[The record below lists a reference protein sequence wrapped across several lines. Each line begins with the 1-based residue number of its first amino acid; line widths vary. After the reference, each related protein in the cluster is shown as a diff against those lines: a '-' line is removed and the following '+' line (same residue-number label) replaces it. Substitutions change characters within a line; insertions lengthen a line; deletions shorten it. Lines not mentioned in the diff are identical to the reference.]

1 MNVDELYYLKVTNGQ
16 DSGYIRIKVDAAAR
30 LSDAKYRSGWFP
42 AEAVDTVLGNV
53 SEDSTGKTR
62 ATRDEMREK
71 LIEALK
77 AAQENFLKT
86 ALDPGATK
94 EQIEQALRRW
104 KRVRLAP
111 GFAKLNFED
120 AIIVEYNPLQGLET
134 FRSDE
139 KLVFVLSANP
149 DTIIRSI
156 SQIANDNE
164 TKAAIQRFANVI
176 VEGAKAD
183 VDVKKANAGVAAKAD
198 VFLAGQVDALAQ
210 TIDRKPDRDTVV
222 LQTEGLIALLRSLEG
237 SGGRP

>member
-1 MNVDELYYLKVTNGQ
+1 M
-16 DSGYIRIKVDAAAR
+16 
-30 LSDAKYRSGWFP
+30 
-42 AEAVDTVLGNV
+42 
-53 SEDSTGKTR
+53 
-62 ATRDEMREK
+62 
-71 LIEALK
+71 
-77 AAQENFLKT
+77 
-86 ALDPGATK
+86 
-94 EQIEQALRRW
+94 
-104 KRVRLAP
+104 
-111 GFAKLNFED
+111 
-120 AIIVEYNPLQGLET
+120 ET

>member
-1 MNVDELYYLKVTNGQ
+1 
-16 DSGYIRIKVDAAAR
+16 
-30 LSDAKYRSGWFP
+30 
-42 AEAVDTVLGNV
+42 
-53 SEDSTGKTR
+53 
-62 ATRDEMREK
+62 
-71 LIEALK
+71 
-77 AAQENFLKT
+77 
-86 ALDPGATK
+86 
-94 EQIEQALRRW
+94 
-104 KRVRLAP
+104 
-111 GFAKLNFED
+111 
-120 AIIVEYNPLQGLET
+120 LET

-176 VEGAKAD
+176 VEGAK
-183 VDVKKANAGVAAKAD
+183 
-198 VFLAGQVDALAQ
+198 Q